1 MSNTPFLTIDHITKW
16 YPHKD
21 GKIHLFQSREKRS
34 WVKAVD
40 DVFLTMNRGEVLGII
55 GESGC
60 GKSTLGRRLA
70 RRLGAEFADTDA
82 LIERREGASV
92 ADVFRYEG
100 EERFREVE
108 REVLEQT
115 LAGTAAVVS
124 TGGGLPV
131 WRDNM
136 ARMNAAGF
144 TVYLRREAE
153 QIARR
158 LSPYGRQKRPRLRGL
173 DDAELVEFMSRDMAV
188 REPFYAQ
195 AQLIVDCGELSDD
208 EVVETILRHT
218 MQNE

>member
-1 MSNTPFLTIDHITKW
+1 MKPLFL
-16 YPHKD
+16 
-21 GKIHLFQSREKRS
+21 
-34 WVKAVD
+34 
-40 DVFLTMNRGEVLGII
+40 I
-55 GESGC
+55 GYMGC

-173 DDAELVEFMSRDMAV
+173 GDAELVEFMSRFT
-188 REPFYAQ
+188 RRR
-195 AQLIVDCGELSDD
+195 S
-208 EVVETILRHT
+208 
-218 MQNE
+218 

>member
-1 MSNTPFLTIDHITKW
+1 MFSVTK
-16 YPHKD
+16 
-21 GKIHLFQSREKRS
+21 GRS
-34 WVKAVD
+34 VSARWSAKCW
-40 DVFLTMNRGEVLGII
+40 NRRSPEPPPW
-55 GESGC
+55 SP
-60 GKSTLGRRLA
+60 R
-70 RRLGAEFADTDA
+70 AEDF
-82 LIERREGASV
+82 
-92 ADVFRYEG
+92 
-100 EERFREVE
+100 
-108 REVLEQT
+108 
-115 LAGTAAVVS
+115 
-124 TGGGLPV
+124 PV

-144 TVYLRREAE
+144 TIYLRREAE

-173 DDAELVEFMSRDMAV
+173 GDAELVEFMSRDMAA